1 MESYSHDTGSFTG
14 KGGVE
19 IFFQKWLV
27 EKARAVLIIAHGLGE
42 HSGRYGNLLNSLAG
56 KKISVFAIDHRGHG
70 KSDGKRGHIDSFM
83 DYVYDLKLFIEFIKE
98 ENRGLPIILLGHSMG
113 GVITARYSMTYPDD
127 VSLIVMSSPGLAPAF
142 KVPEWKKSLASFFS
156 SRIGTLSFP
165 NGLNVEGISH
175 DKEVV
180 NAYENDPLIHDRI
193 SARWTVEFL
202 RATEE
207 CMANAK
213 NIRKPL
219 LLFHGKSD
227 SIADFKAT
235 EEFYNSVSSAN
246 KKLYLYEG
254 LYHETMNETAEEREK
269 VLRDITGWI
278 INNLEGAPKT
288 AEKKKPSAK
297 GKPAVKKA
305 APKAKPAVKKTAAK
319 KTAVKK
325 TAAKKAAP
333 KAKPAVKK
341 AASKK
346 PAAKKTAAQ
355 KAAPK
360 AKTVVK
366 KAAPK
371 AKPAVKKP
379 AVKKAAPKAK
389 TAAKKAAPKKPV
401 KK

>member
-42 HSGRYGNLLNSLAG
+42 HSGRYGNLLNSIAG

-70 KSDGKRGHIDSFM
+70 KSDGKRGHVDSFM

-113 GVITARYSMTYPDD
+113 GVIAARYSMTYPDD

-156 SRIGTLSFP
+156 SRIGSLSFP
-165 NGLNVEGISH
+165 NGLSAEGISH

-180 NAYENDPLIHDRI
+180 TAYENDPMVHDRV
-193 SARWTVEFL
+193 SARWTVEFI

-213 NIRKPL
+213 SIRKPL
-219 LLFHGKSD
+219 LMLHGKGD
-227 SIADFKAT
+227 SIADYKAT
-235 EEFYNSVSSAN
+235 EEFYNSVSSVN

-278 INNLEGAPKT
+278 IKNLEGAPKA
-288 AEKKKPSAK
+288 AEKKQPAAKTKPAAKKAAPKAKPAAKKAAPKTKSAVK
-297 GKPAVKKA
+297 KAAVKKA
-305 APKAKPAVKKTAAK
+305 APKAKPAVKK
-319 KTAVKK
+319 
-325 TAAKKAAP
+325 AAP
-333 KAKPAVKK
+333 KTK
-341 AASKK
+341 ASI
-346 PAAKKTAAQ
+346 KKT
-355 KAAPK
+355 
-360 AKTVVK
+360 
-366 KAAPK
+366 
-371 AKPAVKKP
+371 AVKKP
-379 AVKKAAPKAK
+379 AVKKPAPKAK
-389 TAAKKAAPKKPV
+389 PTAKKTVKKKPV